1 MPFVLFG
8 MPYKFEFN
16 GRKDVKKKI
25 GILIVVI
32 AVLIILA
39 MGYYFMP
46 KTFGKNVNPS
56 AADHISVFDG
66 NTGTDL

>member
-1 MPFVLFG
+1 M
-8 MPYKFEFN
+8 
-16 GRKDVKKKI
+16 KKKI

-46 KTFGKNVNPS
+46 KTFGKNVNSS
-56 AADHISVFDG
+56 AVDHISVFDG
-66 NTGTDL
+66 NTDTDL